1 MIVLRIIWSLIAWPI
16 AIVWMAALF
25 LLALPFLP
33 FVSFQVIQKR
43 GFAQLFGLV
52 PYVTLSRMSTQHHP
66 DFRPDET
73 SVFVQNHSSVLDAHV
88 ALATIPTV
96 VCGLQNE
103 AHLRVPIY
111 GWLMSLARGIPVPAN
126 REGRLAAITEIAK
139 SRAAENISILVFP
152 EGHRTRD
159 GRVRRYRT
167 GGLIMARDAGLPI
180 VPLCVRGMYEVLPR
194 RQWII
199 RPGHIEV
206 YFGPQIE
213 TTGLGD
219 EQMAMLAEK
228 LTAYAQT
235 WVDGREPD
243 PIRLGPA

>member
-1 MIVLRIIWSLIAWPI
+1 
-16 AIVWMAALF
+16 MAVIF
-25 LLALPFLP
+25 VIALPFLP
-33 FVSFQVIQKR
+33 FVSFQAIQKR

-66 DFRPDET
+66 DFRRYAP

-103 AHLRVPIY
+103 GHLRVPIY
-111 GWLMSLARGIPVPAN
+111 GWLMSLAKGIPVPAN
-126 REGRLAAITEIAK
+126 RDGRLAAITKVAK
-139 SRAAENISILVFP
+139 MRAAADISILVFP

-159 GRVRRYRT
+159 GRVRAYRT

-180 VPLCVRGMYEVLPR
+180 VPLCVRGLYEVLPR
-194 RQWII
+194 REWII

-206 YFGPQIE
+206 YFGPTIE
-213 TTGLGD
+213 TTGLSD
-219 EQMAMLAEK
+219 EQMSVLAEK

-235 WVDGREPD
+235 WVDGQEPE
-243 PIRLGPA
+243 PIRMGPA